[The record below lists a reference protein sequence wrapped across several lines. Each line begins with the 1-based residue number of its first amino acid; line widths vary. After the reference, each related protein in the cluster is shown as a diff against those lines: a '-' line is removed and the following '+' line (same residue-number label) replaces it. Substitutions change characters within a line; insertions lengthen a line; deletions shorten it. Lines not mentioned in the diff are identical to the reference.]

1 MADIQLTGYQ
11 GPRGFK
17 AATAYDPSSQIQKQ
31 EDSAARKRERAAA
44 DYGKQ
49 LNRSEEQ
56 YRNQLQQIGSQFE
69 ERGQQTLDALA
80 KFSSTLQKDLEDR
93 TERRNK
99 AEYNA
104 GLAEIMNGRAQFPES
119 VYAEHKKEAEVLANA
134 AEADGEVANSLEEQG
149 NKELSLQIRKSSPAV
164 SGWRAYGR
172 AVGMAKKAA
181 LEVQPFLTSFMTR
194 TDPIVVLPDGT
205 RKSPAEIAQS
215 GDEYEI
221 EAALAVGSEELF
233 ESRGISRLNPV
244 VLAENFAPTFQAA
257 KSQIKSN
264 TVSQVIANER
274 ETNEYN
280 ILSGLRVAATTENI
294 TDQELGNTYQQAVK
308 DLQTL
313 AGLSKGKAAKL
324 ALEGMISSAES
335 LPPEEAEVA
344 LQRLERLTKIE
355 GDPKSG
361 NLGKLNADQF
371 RAARARLR
379 QKSRQEQSYIRQQ
392 EAREVNDLIAE
403 LTELRASTTDSAQY
417 AQQEKILLERIA
429 KYDNAESR
437 IFLAKDKTE
446 RLLPQEYAI
455 YNTALARDDMTLE
468 MIEALDI
475 PESLKENLRGQAAD
489 RERKEYEK
497 TYGRQVRDS
506 TQQVLAEAGEVSFD
520 ITGKP
525 SQNPEAYYAYQQ
537 AVEDQLFEYR
547 EQYKNTKGVYP
558 TQDELSKELEK
569 ISKRVFLEYYDSK
582 GKPRESTKM
591 AMTIRK
597 NADGEPVYDNS
608 NVSIEDLD
616 NRYDHPEN
624 SILLTENEVKANL
637 ERFRDNQQLTG
648 RARDPRIKPAHMP
661 MATFLKL
668 QAEHYG
674 INPTPYLKEAAER
687 EGTAM
692 RLAPGAANRL
702 YNSDDELSQAAGA
715 AGVAQAQQRSERI
728 AAKEAGTFK
737 VETPRGL
744 ITPMGDTEILQL
756 AFNQGFNDR
765 DAVKLLAIALAESSG
780 DPEAHND
787 DASTGDDS
795 YGLWQINMLG
805 DMGPE
810 RRAALGLISNDQ
822 LNDPT
827 INAMAM
833 RYVFK
838 LQGFNAWSVY
848 KSGKYREFLPDA
860 QRALV
865 ALRRGR

>member
-119 VYAEHKKEAEVLANA
+119 VYDEHKKEAEVLANA

-181 LEVQPFLTSFMTR
+181 LEVQPFLTAFMTR
-194 TDPIVVLPDGT
+194 TDKIVPTPQGL
-205 RKSPAEIAQS
+205 KSPAEIAQS

-233 ESRGISRLNPV
+233 ESRGISRINPV

-294 TDQELGNTYQQAVK
+294 TDQDLGNTYQQAVK
-308 DLQTL
+308 DLETL

-324 ALEGMISSAES
+324 ALEGMIAAAES
-335 LPPEEAEVA
+335 LPPEEAEAA
-344 LQRLERLTKIE
+344 LQRLERLPKLAN
-355 GDPKSG
+355 DPKSG

-371 RAARARLR
+371 RAARARIR
-379 QKSRQEQSYIRQQ
+379 QTRRQEQSYIRQQ

-403 LTELRASTTDSAQY
+403 LTELRASTTDSSQY

-468 MIEALDI
+468 MIDALEI
-475 PESLKENLRGQAAD
+475 PESLKENLRGQAVD

-506 TQQVLAEAGEVSFD
+506 AQQVLLESSEISFD
-520 ITGKP
+520 YTGKP
-525 SQNPEAYYAYQQ
+525 SQNPEAYYAYEQ

-547 EQYKNTKGVYP
+547 EQYKASKGFYP
-558 TQDELSKELEK
+558 SQPELSKELEK

-582 GKPRESTKM
+582 GKPRPFVNGS
-591 AMTIRK
+591 AMELRK
-597 NADGEPVYDNS
+597 NYKGEPVYDNS
-608 NVSIEDLD
+608 NVRVEDLD
-616 NRYDHPEN
+616 NRFDHPEN

-648 RARDPRIKPAHMP
+648 RARNPRIKPANMP

-822 LNDPT
+822 LTDPT

-833 RYVFK
+833 RYIFK
-838 LQGFNAWSVY
+838 QQGFNAWSVY

>member
-164 SGWRAYGR
+164 SGWRDYGR

-181 LEVQPFLTSFMTR
+181 LEVQPFLTAFMTR
-194 TDPIVVLPDGT
+194 TDKIVPTPQGL
-205 RKSPAEIAQS
+205 KSPAEIAQS

-313 AGLSKGKAAKL
+313 AGLSKGKAARL

-335 LPPEEAEVA
+335 LPPEEAEAA

-361 NLGKLNADQF
+361 TLGKLNADQF
-371 RAARARLR
+371 RAARARIR
-379 QKSRQEQSYIRQQ
+379 QTRRQEQSFIRQQ
-392 EAREVNDLIAE
+392 EAREVNDLIAQYKY
-403 LTELRASTTDSAQY
+403 LQKTVTDSTQLE
-417 AQQEKILLERIA
+417 QEQKVLLDRISQ
-429 KYDNAESR
+429 YDNAESR
-437 IFLAKDKTE
+437 NFLADVAIDKTT
-446 RLLPQEYAI
+446 PKEYAI
-455 YNTALARDDMTLE
+455 YNTALTRDDMTLE

-475 PESLKENLRGQAAD
+475 PESLKENLRSQAAD
-489 RERKEYEK
+489 RERIEYEK
-497 TYGRQVRDS
+497 IYGRQVRDS

-547 EQYKNTKGVYP
+547 EQYKKTKGVYP

-582 GKPRESTKM
+582 GKPRKSTKE

-608 NVSIEDLD
+608 NVRIDQLD

-822 LNDPT
+822 LTDPT

-833 RYVFK
+833 RYIFK
-838 LQGFNAWSVY
+838 QQGFNAWSVY

>member
-69 ERGQQTLDALA
+69 DRGQQNLDALA

-194 TDPIVVLPDGT
+194 TDKIVPTPQGL
-205 RKSPAEIAQS
+205 KSPAEIAQS

-233 ESRGISRLNPV
+233 EARGISRINPV

-313 AGLSKGKAAKL
+313 AGLSKGKAARL

-335 LPPEEAEVA
+335 LPPEEAEAA

-361 NLGKLNADQF
+361 TLGKLNADQF

-392 EAREVNDLIAE
+392 EAREVNDLIAQYKY
-403 LTELRASTTDSAQY
+403 LQNTVTDSTQLE
-417 AQQEKILLERIA
+417 QEQKVVLDRISQ
-429 KYDNAESR
+429 YDNAEAR
-437 IFLAKDKTE
+437 NFLADVAIDKTT
-446 RLLPQEYAI
+446 PKEYAI
-455 YNTALARDDMTLE
+455 YNTALTRDDMTLE
-468 MIEALDI
+468 MIESLNI
-475 PESLKENLRGQAAD
+475 PESLKENLRKQAAD
-489 RERKEYEK
+489 RERIEYEK
-497 TYGRQVRDS
+497 IYGRQVRDS

-582 GKPRESTKM
+582 GKPRKSTKE

-608 NVSIEDLD
+608 NVRIEDLD

-833 RYVFK
+833 RYIFK
-838 LQGFNAWSVY
+838 QQGFNAWSVY